1 MEQNKPIL
9 GMKSTMNDGYQLYLK
24 KLFDRGMIHQPESLI
39 LTHTMDGNTHKMK
52 YSEFRI
58 YTSQLASALYN
69 KYNIYIG
76 DIISTFMWNNV
87 RHMALYYTIP
97 CIGSVLNPLNIR
109 LHATELAYIISHSQ
123 PKIIFIDEN
132 LLLNFEKVLDI
143 NPLNTVKAFV
153 ICGNN
158 QLKSTYI
165 GKHSLLKNRII
176 DYDELITKYGSKI
189 FNKWPLNLNEK
200 SGCFLNYTSGT
211 TGNPKGVIN
220 SHRSTS
226 LRIILEL
233 VRYSANDCILGLPP
247 MFHACGWGM
256 PFIAMSTGAKIV
268 LNNTCYDYNILIDLI
283 LYEKITR
290 ICGVPTMIEDFCN
303 KLRENPSK
311 YKNKLYVSE
320 IRCGGA
326 VCPPSIISYL
336 YNVWNIELS
345 HGWGMTECMPGC
357 YSKRLQRRRD
367 LKYSANKL
375 IENQLK
381 QGTFNPSMETLLV
394 NTDASDSGNYN
405 DIIDKNGK
413 NIGELLIRGPC
424 ITNKYFKMNNN
435 SKLHNKYFT
444 KNGYLITGD
453 IVTISKNEEM
463 TIIDRSKDLIKSGG
477 EWIASSDMENYIMKL
492 GDGKNNI
499 KCCAI
504 IGQPHPRWNERPI
517 LVVERLNK
525 NNLKLPKKINII
537 NHLKLKYAKFQLI
550 DDILFWDNIPLT
562 GTGKKSKKIIREKLK
577 KENYIL
583 PQLRKKK

>member
-247 MFHACGWGM
+247 MFHAGGWWVTFCALTMG
-256 PFIAMSTGAKIV
+256 FKV
-268 LNNTCYDYNILIDLI
+268 LLPNNCYEFNDLMNWSVTQDVNIMF
-283 LYEKITR
+283 
-290 ICGVPTMIEDFCN
+290 GVPTMILGLAQALKTNPNKFQKFKG
-303 KLRENPSK
+303 KLRI
-311 YKNKLYVSE
+311 LT
-320 IRCGGA
+320 GGTA
-326 VCPPSIISYL
+326 IPGHVVNWLWKEWKID
-336 YNVWNIELS
+336 VT
-345 HGWGMTECMPGC
+345 HGWGMTECIPGTLSTRV
-357 YSKRLQRRRD
+357 YRRRD
-367 LKYSANKL
+367 LLKTDEEKTQNV
-375 IENQLK
+375 LK
-381 QGTFNPSMETLLV
+381 QGTFDPLIKSKLV
-394 NTDASDSGNYN
+394 NPENSN
-405 DIIDKNGK
+405 IIVPKNGK
-413 NIGELLIRGPC
+413 DYGEILVRGPC
-424 ITNKYFKMNNN
+424 VTRQYFKGV
-435 SKLHNKYFT
+435 SPKTFI
-444 KNGYLITGD
+444 NGWLKTGD
-453 IVTISKNEEM
+453 IAIITPENEM
-463 TIIDRSKDLIKSGG
+463 TITDRSKDLIKSGG
-477 EWIASSDMENYIMKL
+477 EWISSQDIENYTMKMDEIAL
-492 GDGKNNI
+492 A
-499 KCCAI
+499 CVV
-504 IGQPHPRWNERPI
+504 GQYHPKWDERPI
-517 LVVERLNK
+517 VIVQKQVGENVTK
-525 NNLKLPKKINII
+525 EQVLKHIGTKF
-537 NHLKLKYAKFQLI
+537 AKFQI
-550 DDILFWDNIPLT
+550 PDDVLFWDEIPLT
-562 GTGKKSKKIIREKLK
+562 GSGKMSKKTVRDMLLKDKYKLPTAYLDSK
-577 KENYIL
+577 L
-583 PQLRKKK
+583 